1 MLNPFTS
8 PLDWMMSKT
17 VLVPISA
24 VKRFIKTPRLRAHCE
39 ALDGARAELEKNS
52 GCYECRYVR
61 IEDGPEGLL
70 ISAFDSRARSLAC
83 PDLFAHPFEHQ

>member
-24 VKRFIKTPRLRAHCE
+24 VKRFIKTPSQGHCE
-39 ALDGARAELEKNS
+39 ALDGPVPNWKRTAAVMS
-52 GCYECRYVR
+52 VVT
-61 IEDGPEGLL
+61 
-70 ISAFDSRARSLAC
+70 
-83 PDLFAHPFEHQ
+83 